1 MKMFA
6 ISKYIAFCFAAA
18 GVFIFQSCSKD
29 KIYDVTGSAENMVY
43 MNVHSWSPIN
53 MPENSFQFNVTQ
65 TGQKSI
71 ISDVSSITAKFAAQ
85 CTLEAT
91 TDIQVKFEID
101 TSLISAGYKG
111 LPDGVTLN
119 MDKTELTIPK
129 GATISNDSITIS
141 IDSAKLGLLGV
152 GSYMIP
158 VKISS
163 AAGAQVSSNLKSV
176 FLVVDVAFSNCV
188 NNATSIAGTA
198 LRDRT
203 GWSATLSTI
212 PTAGTLENMFDG
224 NTKTYWY
231 VNPAA
236 ACELTVN
243 MNAVSSNITGIRLNS
258 YSTSYSLQTMT
269 VYSSTDGVTWVSQ
282 GNVTLSTAATYQYI
296 QFYSAINAQY
306 LKLKITGWK
315 SATILILTEFDVFM
329 L

>member
-1 MKMFA
+1 MRMFA
-6 ISKYIAFCFAAA
+6 ISKYILFA

-29 KIYDVTGSAENMVY
+29 KAYDVTGSADNMVY

-53 MPENSFQFNVTQ
+53 APENSFHFNVTQ

-71 ISDVSSITAKFAAQ
+71 LSDANGITAKFAAQ
-85 CTLEAT
+85 CTHEAT

-101 TSLISAGYKG
+101 TALIAAGYTG

-119 MDKTELTIPK
+119 MDKTVLTIPK

-141 IDSAKLGLLGV
+141 VDSTKLGLLGV

-163 AAGAQVSSNLKSV
+163 AAGAQVSSNLRSV
-176 FLVVDVAFSNCV
+176 FLIVDVAFSNCV

-198 LRDRT
+198 LSGRT
-203 GWSATLSTI
+203 GWSATLSTT
-212 PTAGTLENMFDG
+212 PSSGTLANMFDG
-224 NTKTYWY
+224 NTRTYWY

-269 VYSSTDGVTWVSQ
+269 VYSSTDGITWVSQ

-315 SATILILTEFDVFM
+315 SATYVILSEFDVFTQ
-329 L
+329 

>member
-1 MKMFA
+1 MRMFA
-6 ISKYIAFCFAAA
+6 ISKYIAFCVVAA
-18 GVFIFQSCSKD
+18 GIFICQSCSKD
-29 KIYDVTGSAENMVY
+29 EAYDVTGSAENIVY

-53 MPENSFQFNVTQ
+53 TPDNSFHFNVTQ

-71 ISDVSSITAKFAAQ
+71 LSNVSTITAKFAAQ
-85 CTLEAT
+85 CTHEAA
-91 TDIQVKFEID
+91 TDIQVKYEID
-101 TSLISAGYKG
+101 TALISAGYKNI
-111 LPDGVTLN
+111 PDGVTIS
-119 MDKTELTIPK
+119 MDKTELVIPK

-141 IDSAKLGLLGV
+141 IDTAKLGLLAV

-163 AAGAQVSSNLKSV
+163 AAGAKVSSNLQSV
-176 FLVVDVAFSNCV
+176 FLIVDVAFSNCV

-198 LRDRT
+198 LSGRT
-203 GWSATLSTI
+203 AWSATLSTT
-212 PTAGTLENMFDG
+212 PSSGALENMFDG
-224 NTKTYWY
+224 NTRTYWY
-231 VNPAA
+231 VSPAA

-243 MNAVSSNITGIRLNS
+243 MNAVRSNITGIRLNS

-269 VYSSTDGVTWVSQ
+269 VYSSTDGITWVSQ

-315 SATILILTEFDVFM
+315 SGSFVILTEFDVFTQ
-329 L
+329 